1 MAKGT
6 TCDHPYPRPP
16 LLLVRVRALVPGVV
30 LARAE
35 GTDVGKFASHT
46 DLANWPKI
54 LQPRR
59 TRLKHSWDHRRSSLR
74 LSGEK
79 RGLEA

>member
-1 MAKGT
+1 MAKGYHLRT
-6 TCDHPYPRPP
+6 PLPPPP

-46 DLANWPKI
+46 EHANWPKI

-59 TRLKHSWDHRRSSLR
+59 TRLKHSWGHRRASLR

-79 RGLEA
+79 RGLKA